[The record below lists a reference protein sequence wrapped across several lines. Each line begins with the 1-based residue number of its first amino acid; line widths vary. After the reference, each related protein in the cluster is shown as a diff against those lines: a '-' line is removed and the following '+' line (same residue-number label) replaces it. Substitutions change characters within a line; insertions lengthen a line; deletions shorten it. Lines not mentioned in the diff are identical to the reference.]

1 MALITGIDVPA
12 VVVSDMDRSLAFY
25 RDLLGMTVTDK
36 KGIGS
41 GWSDDEEQRWAT
53 YHEKVCGIPGAK
65 IKIVFL
71 AAPDGSQLELVEY
84 VAPKAAAGP
93 RRAFSEPGS
102 AIIPFA
108 LSDSAATVAALR
120 EAGVDVIANP
130 EPYLLDGVRSRTTYL
145 YDPDGNALC
154 LFEIVATK
162 D

>member
-1 MALITGIDVPA
+1 MALVTGIDVPA
-12 VVVSDMDRSLAFY
+12 VIVRDMDRSLAFY
-25 RDLLGMTVTDK
+25 RDLLGLTVADE
-36 KGIGS
+36 KGVDT
-41 GWSDDEEQRWAT
+41 GWDDAEEQRWNA

-65 IKIVFL
+65 IKVVFL

-84 VAPKAAAGP
+84 VGTKAPAGS

-108 LSDSAATVAALR
+108 LTDSAATVAALR
-120 EAGVDVIANP
+120 EAGVDVIADP
-130 EPYLLDGVRSRTTYL
+130 EPYLLDGIRSNTTYL

-154 LFEIVATK
+154 LFEVVANG